1 VGDEMAEMVPTIGGR
16 YKMGLVI
23 GCVLILGGLVF
34 SLVIYP
40 LYARQMYD
48 LSKRQIEEDMNYDEY
63 NLKRNE
69 ISLWYGYGM
78 YISRGIIMAGCF
90 LGVFTCIMLFFDR
103 KIPLEATE
111 RLGLLILIGFLL
123 LIALWYGV
131 SFYSLIPF
139 FY

>member
-1 VGDEMAEMVPTIGGR
+1 MTEMVPTISGR

-48 LSKRQIEEDMNYDEY
+48 LSRRQVEENMDYDEY
-63 NLKRNE
+63 NVKRNE
-69 ISLWYGYGM
+69 IYLWYGNGIL
-78 YISRGIIMAGCF
+78 ISRGIVIGGCF

-111 RLGLLILIGFLL
+111 RLGLFILIGFLL
-123 LIALWYGV
+123 LIALFYGV
-131 SFYSLIPF
+131 SSYLGILPF